1 MVWLLRLEFFKLRH
15 NPQLLALIAAIFILG
30 VFAAG
35 SKFSNLP
42 QEYEEPGSDIPL
54 YAAEQDFFQPAYSD
68 ETSYLRYVNSVY
80 QTSFLTLDAFYD
92 YINGEFITD
101 IVFPDIM
108 GNSMITYAAAFLL
121 PFFYLLRDFKNR
133 ALNGSITS
141 GFPRRSIL
149 RTRVIFYFVLIMFVE
164 LLITLTAL
172 TFYGKSWSSLL
183 PASHIIRCLVMKLL
197 LVCGTMSVPLCLFFL
212 IKKPVLSAAVSAVYS
227 VICVYFNRHISDSA
241 ENLICFFPPSIQS
254 IMPVWRTG
262 TPCGILLQAIIWPSL
277 FITLA
282 TILSYR
288 SFRRIDWD

>member
-1 MVWLLRLEFFKLRH
+1 MKAHIFILMTARPARQLQDRFCKVIRFVVCNSESRRQVFPIQERRQFMVWLLRLEFFKLRH

-183 PASHIIRCLVMKLL
+183 PASHIILV
-197 LVCGTMSVPLCLFFL
+197 S
-212 IKKPVLSAAVSAVYS
+212 S
-227 VICVYFNRHISDSA
+227 
-241 ENLICFFPPSIQS
+241 
-254 IMPVWRTG
+254 
-262 TPCGILLQAIIWPSL
+262 
-277 FITLA
+277 
-282 TILSYR
+282 
-288 SFRRIDWD
+288 